1 MSLYMANKL
10 IGLFNILWGAYM
22 LSNIPSAEPDS
33 ISWYIA
39 IGTVQVSV
47 GIVLMITGAIRED

>member
-1 MSLYMANKL
+1 MANKL